1 MTQEEQEQ
9 TAQEEQEQSSQE
21 LIDATKKLK
30 KTTDK
35 TEEKSP
41 DSEENTEEI
50 EEVKEPVNNSEYKCF
65 TCSKI
70 INEDY
75 IKKKVRCPYC
85 GSKIIFKAR
94 TKPNTV
100 NAR

>member
-1 MTQEEQEQ
+1 MTQEEQEKAEQ
-9 TAQEEQEQSSQE
+9 TDAKQE
-21 LIDATKKLK
+21 D
-30 KTTDK
+30 TT
-35 TEEKSP
+35 TEAEEETT
-41 DSEENTEEI
+41 SEEESVEE
-50 EEVKEPVNNSEYKCF
+50 EPEVVLEPVNNSEYKCF

-70 INEDY
+70 ISEAY

-100 NAR
+100 VAR

>member
-1 MTQEEQEQ
+1 MTREEQEKVM
-9 TAQEEQEQSSQE
+9 QE
-21 LIDATKKLK
+21 LIDEEQEETSEEEQEEAPEKEQSS
-30 KTTDK
+30 
-35 TEEKSP
+35 EEK
-41 DSEENTEEI
+41 
-50 EEVKEPVNNSEYKCF
+50 VLEPVNNSEYKCF

-70 INEDY
+70 ISEQY

-100 NAR
+100 VAR